1 MPDLRAKFKQAYLS
15 KEMYLMLLP
24 AVLYLIIFVFYPIV
38 KGVTI
43 SLQDFT
49 FINDS
54 KFIGFDNYQRMLFQ
68 EKDFWRAF
76 QNTLIFAF
84 WNAFLGVV
92 LPCLLSIMLCELRGS
107 MFKKFTQTMLY
118 LPNLFSWVIV
128 GSTFMFLLSP
138 TVGPVN
144 YLVKIM
150 GNEPIYFFG
159 KPEWARTLII
169 FLNQWKITGFGIII
183 YLATL
188 VGIPPEQYEAAE
200 IDGAN
205 RFQKVL
211 YVTIPSLK
219 NTVKVMIMLNIM
231 GMFLLFDPIYVL
243 QNPITMQETDVLMT
257 YIYRTSITKL
267 DLSYGAAVS
276 VFISVI
282 ALVMTLIAKKLTGY
296 GIEND

>member
-1 MPDLRAKFKQAYLS
+1 MPQLRAKLKQAYLS

-38 KGVTI
+38 KGITI

-54 KFIGFDNYQRMLFQ
+54 KFIGFDNYRRMLFQ

-92 LPCLLSIMLCELRGS
+92 LPCLLAIMLCELQGS
-107 MFKKFTQTMLY
+107 LFKRFTQTMLY

-144 YLVKIM
+144 YLVKAM
-150 GNEPIYFFG
+150 GHEPVYFFG
-159 KPEWARTLII
+159 KPELARTLII

-205 RFQKVL
+205 RLQKVL
-211 YVTIPSLK
+211 YITVPSLK
-219 NTVKVMIMLNIM
+219 NTVKVMVMLNIM

-267 DLSYGAAVS
+267 DLSYGSSVS

-282 ALVMTLIAKKLTGY
+282 ALIMTLIAKKLTGY
-296 GIEND
+296 GVEND